1 MSLVAAKNS
10 LAALLGRRQDTNDTS
25 SPSTLSPFSSAARIG
40 EREPLLGGRRRP
52 AEEDDDVESQTS
64 SHTLGSTDSQASGS
78 SVSSRRLSAR
88 IISDAT
94 IGLSDGLTVPFAL
107 TAGLSALDDSRIVI
121 YGGLA
126 ELIAGA
132 ISMGLGGYLGAK
144 SEVASY
150 QETLAQTNHMINTDP
165 DATLEAVRSVFAPYD
180 VPKPTVDALAAHIS
194 ASSSSRTGGGGGGHS
209 MLPEFLM
216 HFHHREPA
224 PESSRALVSGL
235 TIALGYFL
243 GGLLPL
249 LPYVVAS
256 DLHRAWSISVAVM
269 AVALFL
275 FGYAKTCFVCGW
287 RGPGCV
293 RKGLVGALQM
303 VIVGGAAAAA
313 AMMLVKLFNSMAE
326 AGGGGPLTGSA
337 A

>member
-1 MSLVAAKNS
+1 MSIVAAKNS
-10 LAALLGRRQDTNDTS
+10 LVALLRRSQDPNNDNDNSS
-25 SPSTLSPFSSAARIG
+25 SPSTLSPFSTAARAG
-40 EREPLLGGRRRP
+40 EQEPLLGCGRRR
-52 AEEDDDVESQTS
+52 ATEDDDVESQTS
-64 SHTLGSTDSQASGS
+64 SHTLGSTDSQASS
-78 SVSSRRLSAR
+78 SSSSSRRISAR

-144 SEVASY
+144 SEIASY
-150 QETLAQTNHMINTDP
+150 QETLTQTNHMISTDA

-194 ASSSSRTGGGGGGHS
+194 TGKK
-209 MLPEFLM
+209 LPDFLM

-249 LPYVVAS
+249 LPYVVVSGPTAA
-256 DLHRAWSISVAVM
+256 DGLHRAWSISVAVM
-269 AVALFL
+269 AVALFS
-275 FGYAKTCFVCGW
+275 FGYAKTCFVTGW
-287 RGPGCV
+287 SGRRCV
-293 RKGLVGALQM
+293 RKGLVGAVQM
-303 VIVGGAAAAA
+303 VVVGGAAAAA
-313 AMMLVKLFNSMAE
+313 AMLLVKLFNSMAE